1 MSDTFTEGNAGI
13 MPTDTFTEEN
23 AGIMPTDTNSNFNIP
38 NHLSDMYET
47 LEAPAVESKLEE
59 QSNTFKKTETASL
72 KHTTKTFSTNIKTKA
87 EEITN
92 ESIMPTVRKEL
103 ARVTK
108 KDGDSTISVIESA
121 KYSVQNDKIIAN
133 TKDIYY
139 TVKTSD
145 KINLN
150 NLVSWYDSHKYNGE
164 FSLSDLFESYQTKQ
178 KIKSHNGVE
187 VSLTMNNDG
196 TFTVTTSRQ
205 VTSGK
210 LNNWFSEHTNGKYK
224 ASTIV
229 SELNQKIQEKINS
242 KKTTTTRP
250 TLDAIK
256 VTTTRSTTYKDIMI
270 NHSVVAES
278 ITKMD
283 DIRTT
288 LDSSCSKIGQLLSDM
303 SNSWQGSA
311 AKLFFERVEEY
322 IAQMK
327 KYSNYLE
334 EKSTNLNLCD
344 KSYQDFED
352 MFKSKSID

>member
-1 MSDTFTEGNAGI
+1 MGEIIDNL
-13 MPTDTFTEEN
+13 TEEN
-23 AGIMPTDTNSNFNIP
+23 AGIIPKSTTVNSNSEVHLSNTSYEALEATPNETKFEGIKSTLDTSKAKKTSSKLTDTAKS
-38 NHLSDMYET
+38 
-47 LEAPAVESKLEE
+47 
-59 QSNTFKKTETASL
+59 
-72 KHTTKTFSTNIKTKA
+72 FSTNIKNKV
-87 EEITN
+87 EEISS

-121 KYSVQNDKIIAN
+121 KYSVENDKVIAR

-150 NLVSWYDSHKYNGE
+150 NLVSWYDSHKYNSE

-178 KIKSHNGVE
+178 KVKSHNGVE
-187 VSLTMNNDG
+187 VKLTMNSDG

-205 VTSGK
+205 VNSNS
-210 LNNWFSEHTNGKYK
+210 LNNWFTEHTNGKYK

-229 SELNQKIQEKINS
+229 SELNQKIQEKISS

-283 DIRTT
+283 DVRTT
-288 LDSSCSKIGQLLSDM
+288 LDSSCSKIGQILNDM

-322 IAQMK
+322 MAQMK

-334 EKSTNLNLCD
+334 EKSNNLNLCD

>member
-1 MSDTFTEGNAGI
+1 MGEIIDNLI
-13 MPTDTFTEEN
+13 EEN
-23 AGIMPTDTNSNFNIP
+23 AGIIPKSTTVNSNSEV
-38 NHLSDMYET
+38 HLSNTSYDA
-47 LEAPAVESKLEE
+47 LEATPNQTKFEGIASKLDT
-59 QSNTFKKTETASL
+59 SKAKETTSL
-72 KHTTKTFSTNIKTKA
+72 KQTAKSFSTNIKTKA

-103 ARVTK
+103 VRVTK

-121 KYSVQNDKIIAN
+121 KYSVQNDKVIAK

-139 TVKTSD
+139 TIKTSD

-178 KIKSHNGVE
+178 KVKSHNGVE
-187 VSLTMNNDG
+187 VNLTMNNDG

-210 LNNWFSEHTNGKYK
+210 LNNWFTEHTNGKYK

-283 DIRTT
+283 DVRTT
-288 LDSSCSKIGQLLSDM
+288 LDSSCSKIGQILNDM

-322 IAQMK
+322 MAQMK

-334 EKSTNLNLCD
+334 EKSNNLNLCD